1 MDRDKE
7 NKVKQ
12 ANGIEKETL
21 AVTPLTSSLFTPS
34 SSLSRNNGADGV
46 GPILPLPPCSSPSK
60 LSAGK
65 SPSQAQQS
73 VSLGRSTAVNL
84 VIVVTNLLDYRLPPR
99 QNSLGELKIPARISQ
114 TQIGLKM
121 VQEFASNMERTSKV
135 LVVEVQALLDTHV
148 QLPTFSSTTTVSRK
162 ITSVLSSNYQDL
174 KAV

>member
-73 VSLGRSTAVNL
+73 VSLGRSTVVNVSDSGDKSTGL
-84 VIVVTNLLDYRLPPR
+84 SLATKTEFIRRIEDPC
-99 QNSLGELKIPARISQ
+99 QDQSNSDR
-114 TQIGLKM
+114 
-121 VQEFASNMERTSKV
+121 
-135 LVVEVQALLDTHV
+135 VEDG
-148 QLPTFSSTTTVSRK
+148 SR
-162 ITSVLSSNYQDL
+162 VC
-174 KAV
+174 